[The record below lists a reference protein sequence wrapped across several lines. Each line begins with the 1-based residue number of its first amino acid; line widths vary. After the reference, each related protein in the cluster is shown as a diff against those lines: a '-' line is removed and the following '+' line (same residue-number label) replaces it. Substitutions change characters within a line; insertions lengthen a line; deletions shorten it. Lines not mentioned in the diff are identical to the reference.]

1 MSVVYRQLDLPPL
14 ASAPSPTAHAKWFQ
28 PLHACGSEFLTCG
41 AVRGT
46 LRQFGRFLPQVFNPN
61 FQTHIRSPLD
71 LERGVLRGKSVLP
84 TTAERTPSARLRRV
98 RPSAVRQ
105 GLRRAIG
112 RYRQVQPTT

>member
-46 LRQFGRFLPQVFNPN
+46 LRQFGRFLPRFSTRISKRISDHRWTWSAGYSVERAFSRLL
-61 FQTHIRSPLD
+61 RSAHPPRD
-71 LERGVLRGKSVLP
+71 SGEFDRLP
-84 TTAERTPSARLRRV
+84 SDRV
-98 RPSAVRQ
+98 CVA
-105 GLRRAIG
+105 L
-112 RYRQVQPTT
+112 